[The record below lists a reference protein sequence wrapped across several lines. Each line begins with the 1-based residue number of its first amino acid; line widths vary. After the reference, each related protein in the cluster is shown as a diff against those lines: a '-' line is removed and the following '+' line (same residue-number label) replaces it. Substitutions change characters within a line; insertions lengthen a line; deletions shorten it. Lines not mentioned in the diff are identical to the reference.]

1 VFGRVATR
9 KRRQKEC
16 LGNWNTDDAAAA
28 SNVQQGMS
36 GKRALHEA
44 VKDVSIS
51 ERDQTAGLFLALLL
65 LYNMPPTV
73 WLTGP

>member
-1 VFGRVATR
+1 MPLPQRG
-9 KRRQKEC
+9 QKER
-16 LGNWNTDDAAAA
+16 LGNWNTDDAAAV

-36 GKRALHEA
+36 GRRALHQA

-65 LYNMPPTV
+65 LLYNMPPTV